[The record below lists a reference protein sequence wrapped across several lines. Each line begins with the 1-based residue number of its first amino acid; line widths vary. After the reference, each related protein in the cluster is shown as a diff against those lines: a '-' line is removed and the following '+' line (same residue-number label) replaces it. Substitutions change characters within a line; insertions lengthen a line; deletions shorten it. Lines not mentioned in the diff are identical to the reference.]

1 MYSLISCVDVREID
15 LLRVYRKYVEVYRC
29 KCVVDISIHVHNARV
44 VNRTNGNLGQPSNI
58 PRGGRAFAQYIQA
71 TSELSS
77 IFPFISFP
85 LIFEKRIDLDY
96 RFFRQFLES
105 NRTQSFLFITIKSC
119 RYILLKNT
127 LFRLWLESDVY
138 QFLLFP
144 TTTLNEDNY
153 KKIMVEMDSR
163 EPFLD
168 FSAS

>member
-96 RFFRQFLES
+96 RFFR
-105 NRTQSFLFITIKSC
+105 
-119 RYILLKNT
+119 
-127 LFRLWLESDVY
+127 
-138 QFLLFP
+138 
-144 TTTLNEDNY
+144 
-153 KKIMVEMDSR
+153 
-163 EPFLD
+163 
-168 FSAS
+168 

>member
-1 MYSLISCVDVREID
+1 MKKFFVIIFLINWIVNYLINKKKCTWNKCNGIEKRLGNMYSLISCVDVREID

-96 RFFRQFLES
+96 RFFR
-105 NRTQSFLFITIKSC
+105 
-119 RYILLKNT
+119 
-127 LFRLWLESDVY
+127 
-138 QFLLFP
+138 
-144 TTTLNEDNY
+144 
-153 KKIMVEMDSR
+153 
-163 EPFLD
+163 
-168 FSAS
+168 